1 MMAPSVVRRAR
12 AALGAGRRR
21 LAERGRLDR
30 SWSQCGE
37 DRIAAFV
44 LAQLGIDRP
53 LYLDLGAH
61 HPTRLSNTY
70 LFYRQGARGVL
81 VEANPA
87 LHEQLRRKRR
97 GDTCLNVAVSPEDGT
112 VSLHVMDASTLS
124 TASLRDAQA
133 YRDEGHQVVRTVD
146 VPALSP
152 VSLLARHLSRTP
164 DLVSLDVEGL
174 DLEIVQAWPFATHRP
189 PVFVVETLEYTRD
202 HNERK
207 LTEIQDAMADR
218 GYLGYADT
226 HINTIFVDE
235 VAYRGTA

>member
-1 MMAPSVVRRAR
+1 MASTAVRRAR
-12 AALGAGRRR
+12 TVLGAGRRR
-21 LAERGRLDR
+21 LSGLGTADR
-30 SWSQCGE
+30 SWAQSGE

-44 LAQLGIDRP
+44 LEQLGITRP

-61 HPTRLSNTY
+61 HPTHLSNTY

-87 LHEQLRRKRR
+87 LHEQLRRKRPK
-97 GDTCLNVAVSPEDGT
+97 DTCLNLAVAPQDGT

-124 TASLRDAQA
+124 TTSPRDAQA
-133 YRDEGHQVVRTVD
+133 YRDHGHQVVGTVD

-152 VSLLARHLSRTP
+152 ASLLSLHLPRTP
-164 DLVSLDVEGL
+164 HLVSLDVEGL
-174 DLEIVQAWPFATHRP
+174 DLKIVRSWPFETHRP
-189 PVFVVETLEYTRD
+189 EVFVIETLEYTQD

-207 LTEIQDAMADR
+207 LTEIGDVMADH
-218 GYLGYADT
+218 GYLAYADT

-235 VAYRGTA
+235 TAYRR